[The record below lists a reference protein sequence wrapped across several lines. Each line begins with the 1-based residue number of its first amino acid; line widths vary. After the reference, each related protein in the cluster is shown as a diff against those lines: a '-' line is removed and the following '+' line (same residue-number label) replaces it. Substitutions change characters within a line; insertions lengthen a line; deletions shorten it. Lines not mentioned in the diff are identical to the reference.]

1 MNDTAGLLV
10 ALGLALVFAFLNGFH
25 DSASIVATA
34 IASRAIPP
42 RRALLWTA
50 VGEFAGPFVLGVA
63 VARVVGT
70 GLVQP
75 EALSLAGLVAA
86 LSGAV
91 AWGLLTWW
99 WGLPSSS
106 SHALVGGLVGAA
118 LAEGGPAAIQW
129 RGLGAVLVALFL
141 SPPLGFAA
149 GFGLA
154 RGVFF
159 LAQGASPRI
168 NRWFRHGQWW
178 TTLGLA
184 LGHGANDGQKSM
196 GLMALALL
204 LAGHHTTFQVTRPI
218 VWAAAAAI
226 ALGAS
231 VGGWRLIRTVGGRIL
246 RVRPVHGFVSQ
257 LGSGAVI
264 VGAAWMGAPI
274 STTQVINS
282 ALMGSGAAERWS
294 KVRWR
299 VARDMALAW
308 LLTIPASGLLAALGY
323 GAWRVLGSP

>member
-1 MNDTAGLLV
+1 MEASEVLLIV
-10 ALGLALVFAFLNGFH
+10 ALGMALIFAFLNGFH
-25 DSASIVATA
+25 DSASIVAPA
-34 IASRAIPP
+34 IASRAMTP
-42 RRALLWTA
+42 RQALLWTA
-50 VGEFAGPFVLGVA
+50 LGEFAGPFVLGVA
-63 VARVVGT
+63 VAQVIAS

-75 EALSLAGLVAA
+75 AAISLTALVAA
-86 LSGAV
+86 LGGAV

-118 LAEGGPAAIQW
+118 LAAAGPSGVQW
-129 RGLGAVLVALFL
+129 KGLGWVLLALL
-141 SPPLGFAA
+141 ISPPLGFVA

-154 RGVFF
+154 RVIFF
-159 LAQGASPRI
+159 LARAAPPSI
-168 NRWFRHGQWW
+168 NRGFRGGQWL
-178 TTLGLA
+178 TTVSLA

-204 LAGHHTTFQVTRPI
+204 LAGREKELRVLPPMI
-218 VWAAAAAI
+218 WAAAAAI

-257 LGSGAVI
+257 LGSALVI
-264 VGAAWMGAPI
+264 VAAAWSGAPV

-282 ALMGSGAAERWS
+282 AIMGAGAADRWS
-294 KVRWR
+294 KVRWG
-299 VARDMALAW
+299 VARDMGVAW
-308 LLTIPASGLLAALGY
+308 LLTIPVSAALAAGWYLLLR
-323 GAWRVLGSP
+323 AL